1 MRLPEA
7 FFAYREDYF
16 RYQAIDTPHV
26 SIRPEMPFQA
36 GYRFPHAGAI
46 SGGDTHFS
54 RSPAFLFRDFFGIF
68 LLPRRGLNFEG
79 SALAPTA
86 FNGGHFTRTYP
97 LLTGSEFFGAHYWR
111 VVCWVGDLR
120 RYGQLVLRYFIV

>member
-46 SGGDTHFS
+46 SGGGYTFFAIARLFISRFFWHF
-54 RSPAFLFRDFFGIF
+54 
-68 LLPRRGLNFEG
+68 
-79 SALAPTA
+79 LAPPAGVKFRRLCSGT
-86 FNGGHFTRTYP
+86 H
-97 LLTGSEFFGAHYWR
+97 R
-111 VVCWVGDLR
+111 V
-120 RYGQLVLRYFIV
+120 